1 VLDVSHC
8 NSDEGFV
15 YSVGQ
20 YLPLGPNKCKGDYNL
35 VVVPISDGIMTS
47 IERDNFIIAMDTEG
61 RLILTRKDRKVQ
73 LVFDYDKGFMTGVLG
88 GILYDTFE
96 IPKQEGTDYHG

>member
-1 VLDVSHC
+1 MLDVSHS
-8 NSDEGFV
+8 NSNEGFV
-15 YSVGQ
+15 YSVSH
-20 YLPLGPNKCKGDYNL
+20 YLQLGPNKCKGDYNL
-35 VVVPISDGIMTS
+35 VVVPISDGILTS
-47 IERDNFIIAMDTEG
+47 IERDNFSIAMDTEG

-73 LVFDYDKGFMTGVLG
+73 LVFDYEKGFMTGVLG